1 MERHTLEAFVARH
14 HLNSRSLCAAIVESR
29 EGSIAVRNPQA
40 ATENLTRIIEATLR
54 IANRKGFAAM
64 TLRELAAESGLS
76 LGGLYAYIGSKD
88 DLARMIQR
96 RVSRTLGE
104 VMNSALEPIENSD
117 ARLATAIDAHLLTTE
132 ALREWFFFL
141 YMEAH
146 HLAPDER
153 RKAVSIEQGSE
164 RIFADI
170 IRAGQAQS
178 RYAGV
183 QPEVAAGLIKAML
196 QDWYLKRRK
205 HLERGLNV
213 VAYAD
218 TVTLAAQAMLTISGL
233 GQCDGPSPEPTT
245 NTQEPS

>member
-1 MERHTLEAFVARH
+1 MDRLTLEAFIARH
-14 HLNSRSLCAAIVESR
+14 HLNSRSLCEAIVASR
-29 EGSIAVRNPQA
+29 DGSIAVRSPQA

-54 IANRKGFAAM
+54 LANRTGFAAM
-64 TLRELAAESGLS
+64 TLRELARESGLS

-88 DLARMIQR
+88 ELARLIQGR
-96 RVSRTLGE
+96 ISLTLHQ
-104 VMNSALEPIENSD
+104 VMDSALDGVEDNR
-117 ARLATAIDAHLLTTE
+117 ARLAIAIEAHLLTTE

-153 RKAVSIEQGSE
+153 REAMVMEQGSE

-178 RYAGV
+178 LYADGS
-183 QPEVAAGLIKAML
+183 PEITAGLLKAML

-205 HLERGLNV
+205 HFERGLDV
-213 VAYAD
+213 AAYAD
-218 TVTLAAQAMLTISGL
+218 TVTTAAKALLAAPGL
-233 GQCDGPSPEPTT
+233 ADTPRAIA
-245 NTQEPS
+245 NTQERT

>member
-1 MERHTLEAFVARH
+1 MDRHTLEAFTARH
-14 HLNSRSLCAAIVESR
+14 HLDSRSLCAAIVESR
-29 EGSIAVRNPQA
+29 EGSIAVRSPQA
-40 ATENLTRIIEATLR
+40 ATDNLTRIIEATLR

-64 TLRELAAESGLS
+64 TLRELAGESGLS

-104 VMNSALEPIENSD
+104 VMDRALDGIEDSD
-117 ARLATAIDAHLLTTE
+117 TRLATAIDAHLQTTE

-153 RKAVSIEQGSE
+153 RKAVIIEQGSE

-178 RYAGV
+178 LYAGV

-205 HLERGLNV
+205 HLERGLDV

-218 TVTLAAQAMLTISGL
+218 TVSRAVQAMLTIPGL
-233 GQCDGPSPEPTT
+233 GQGENPAPDSTT
-245 NTQEPS
+245 DTQEPS